1 MGQRARADAP
11 MIRVIL
17 SGHQGQWV
25 VGGPVGSGR
34 SDSHLCASCVHN
46 WRYGWC
52 APGSAPPYP
61 HIVLCVRFTDE
72 I

>member
-25 VGGPVGSGR
+25 VGGPHQRLPLTVRVPLGVLLYSVGQS
-34 SDSHLCASCVHN
+34 LA
-46 WRYGWC
+46 
-52 APGSAPPYP
+52 
-61 HIVLCVRFTDE
+61 
-72 I
+72 